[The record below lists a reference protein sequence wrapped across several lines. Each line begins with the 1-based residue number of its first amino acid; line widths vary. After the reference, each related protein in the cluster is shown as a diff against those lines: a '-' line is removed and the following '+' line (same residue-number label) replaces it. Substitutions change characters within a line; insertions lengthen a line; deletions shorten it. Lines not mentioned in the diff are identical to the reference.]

1 MMGVTREEKLNMFIQ
16 TCPHLVPQK
25 SEIPKQWSDIPM
37 FVVLYRVRNNLFGN
51 YSFKIMINQY
61 NLNGINFIQTRT
73 CKIDCSSVI

>member
-25 SEIPKQWSDIPM
+25 SEIPKQWSDTPM

-61 NLNGINFIQTRT
+61 NLNDIDFIQKRN